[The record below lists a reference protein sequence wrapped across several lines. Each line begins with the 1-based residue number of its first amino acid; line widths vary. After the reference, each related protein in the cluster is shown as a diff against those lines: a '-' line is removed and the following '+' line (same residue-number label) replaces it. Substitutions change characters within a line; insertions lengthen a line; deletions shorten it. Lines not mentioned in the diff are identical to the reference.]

1 MINRIRMLK
10 KRIIQPH
17 EPYVDKLKKIIRS
30 DIVKYFSILSNIA
43 HMIILWPCANQE
55 GWGVKLYSPKPVLTP
70 SKPIHH
76 QKKIPCV
83 AVYFYPPP
91 PNMQNKLYISLFKIS
106 GVHFLG
112 CFLGVKRLNC
122 STIVMKSTI

>member
-1 MINRIRMLK
+1 MIKYRIHDYSMAMRES
-10 KRIIQPH
+10 RG
-17 EPYVDKLKKIIRS
+17 V
-30 DIVKYFSILSNIA
+30 
-43 HMIILWPCANQE
+43 
-55 GWGVKLYSPKPVLTP
+55 GVKLYSPKPVLTP

-76 QKKIPCV
+76 QKKNSMCGGIFLPP
-83 AVYFYPPP
+83 PPP
-91 PNMQNKLYISLFKIS
+91 PNMQNKLYISIFKKS